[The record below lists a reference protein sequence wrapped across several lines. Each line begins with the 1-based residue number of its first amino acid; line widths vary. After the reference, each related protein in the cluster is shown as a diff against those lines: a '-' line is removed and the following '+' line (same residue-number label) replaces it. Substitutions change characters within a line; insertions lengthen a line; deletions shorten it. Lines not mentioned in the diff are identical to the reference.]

1 MNSPT
6 LKVGFG
12 EVDIT
17 PPVGLQMAGSLTPR
31 GNEGI
36 DDPLMMKAI
45 VLADDDRSAAIVGVD
60 LISLPSHIVEPALD
74 EATRRTGIGRDCII
88 VSCSHT
94 HSGPYTGRTRSEQ
107 KQLSDDAYLST
118 LPEAIATSVECAYQT
133 LQPATMHIGRSI
145 VHQYLHNR
153 RVLGKDGKAIN
164 TWMRDLLG
172 DLEKTPQL
180 LGAAG
185 PIDPEMWVV
194 RFDDADG
201 VPFGAFVNF
210 TLHVNMHFGRRYSA
224 DYPGVIA
231 AEMRHIFGPA
241 FYTVFTPGACANINT
256 TAGGPIHWRHT
267 ADYFAEQAI
276 QAARSAIPIEGAT
289 TVDGARQDVLAQ
301 RRDVESQRDGAV
313 ERLNWGG
320 GKTYSDVFQRR
331 SHYVESL
338 PDQVSVP
345 VNAVRFGPFAVASNP
360 GELFVEH
367 GLTIKRRSPFPHTVV
382 AELSNASI
390 AYQPTG
396 QAFEEEGYETLVGAN
411 LLSVGGIEQV
421 VDAAVELLDALWER
435 GDGDKGE

>member
-1 MNSPT
+1 MNT
-6 LKVGFG
+6 NALQVGFG
-12 EVDIT
+12 EVDVT
-17 PPVGLQMAGSLTPR
+17 PPVGLLMAGSLRPR
-31 GNEGI
+31 ENLGI
-36 DDPLMMKAI
+36 DDPLMVKTIA
-45 VLADDDRSAAIVGVD
+45 LADGDRSAAIVGVD
-60 LISLPSHIVEPALD
+60 LVSLPSHIVEPALQ
-74 EATRRTGIGRDCII
+74 EASRRTGIGRDCII

-94 HSGPYTGRTRSEQ
+94 HSGPYTGRSPAERQ
-107 KQLSDDAYLST
+107 QLSDESYLST
-118 LPEAIATSVECAYQT
+118 LPEAVATSVEQAHGA

-172 DLEKTPQL
+172 DLQKTPQL
-180 LGAAG
+180 VGAAG

-231 AEMRHIFGPA
+231 ANMRHVYGPA
-241 FYTVFTPGACANINT
+241 FSTVFTPGACGNINT
-256 TAGGPIHWRHT
+256 TAGGLAQWRQT
-267 ADYFAEQAI
+267 ADFFAHQAI
-276 QAARSAIPIEGAT
+276 AASRSAVPIDGPIA
-289 TVDGARQDVLAQ
+289 VDGARRDVAAE
-301 RRDVESQRDGAV
+301 RRDVASQREGAV
-313 ERLNWGG
+313 ERLNWGQ
-320 GKTYSDVFQRR
+320 GKTYSDVFQSRAD
-331 SHYVESL
+331 YVASL
-338 PDQVSVP
+338 PDKVSVP

-382 AELSNASI
+382 AELSNDSI
-390 AYQPTG
+390 SYQPTR

-411 LLSVGGIEQV
+411 KISAAGIEQI
-421 VDAAVELLDALWER
+421 VDGAVELLEELWER
-435 GDGDKGE
+435 EEG